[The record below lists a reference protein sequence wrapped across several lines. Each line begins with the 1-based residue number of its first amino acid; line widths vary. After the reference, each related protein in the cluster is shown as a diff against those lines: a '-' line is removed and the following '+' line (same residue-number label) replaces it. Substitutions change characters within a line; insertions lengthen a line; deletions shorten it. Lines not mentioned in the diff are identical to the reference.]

1 MSSKRIVRLYFAATA
16 VFLALDLLAGV
27 NVRIA
32 FLDESPW
39 MRAGY
44 YLFCFACL
52 GVTLRWPQ
60 LTEFVGTFESLL
72 ALTAL
77 IVSFGARVT
86 LGTAA
91 ALDDPGAIVTVS
103 EVVNFVLA
111 GGVAYLGWISA
122 SASLRER
129 YY

>member
-1 MSSKRIVRLYFAATA
+1 MSSQRIVRLYLAATA
-16 VFLALDLLAGV
+16 IFLVLDLLVGV
-27 NVRIA
+27 NVRVA

-52 GVTLRWPQ
+52 GVTLRWPA
-60 LTEFVGTFESLL
+60 LTEFVGAFESLV
-72 ALTAL
+72 ALSAL

-86 LGTAA
+86 LGTGA
-91 ALDDPGAIVTVS
+91 ALDDPAALVTVS
-103 EVVNFVLA
+103 EIVNFALA

-122 SASLRER
+122 SASLRQR
-129 YY
+129 N